1 MKRLTSIKRCLMLF
15 SFSLGVYALSSCTSS
30 ISDPIDLIIQNYG
43 DKEFKISFSSY
54 NLDEPISDLIYTAN
68 NIPKLPTPSK
78 VGYRFSGWYFDEAFI
93 TPYSK
98 EYLYTKMSNVTLYA
112 KWEKE
117 EFINNGIYEI
127 EYEAKILENTL
138 NKGKLA
144 DQYGYLEF
152 TDLIVKDETY
162 IEKNENGLFLRIQ
175 YDMKYHCPTIDDEG
189 NLGTLTLKVTDSN
202 SRISDSESI
211 IDRTGTIETIYYDFS
226 SCNVKDSIY
235 LNVEFYNWN
244 AKLDKESDRVYTKV
258 GYMVEFKITKFIGY
272 TTSYVDAN
280 ERLEDGYYLV
290 KTHYASLNK
299 QPSMLDS
306 FNPVYS
312 YIYARNGHYQL
323 IKPMNVYNS
332 DIIGDMSISD
342 YNHVKTGYAR
352 DFAYFTFDQSIV
364 ASDEDV
370 NENFAN
376 VDWASFLNAQSF
388 SSLTYEFDK
397 NTGKYYYTFDLG
409 NKANVDLLLV
419 GASTGAMTEMF
430 NMGPTYKRLVIDYSS
445 MVKVNSIDY
454 VPLSGDSYCYS
465 TKQAFYLYTDFASL
479 KGNTIYD
486 AEQAYGA
493 YNELVNVFYSSND
506 GKKINELYSTKVTI
520 RPVTTTSIQENKGN
534 VFVFEVIS
542 ECYGYDPRTAKAPLY
557 ADTIQWQTFSTYSQR
572 VTKRVEM
579 GYEANRNENID
590 LYSLFRGKVDDTLL
604 DRKLAYH
611 AYRLKNGN
619 EVDFTS
625 EIELNLSEENTFK
638 YTSDLALY
646 LEGEFDSNKKSLL
659 LTIVK
664 KEETEIEIVDQYEYE
679 DEDYDIIWSYD
690 QETGCYLSS
699 KSYFKGD
706 KVHIPEV
713 KYTSYGNEYTSLDA
727 YDSLN
732 DVYHMN
738 QERISIYDYTNQV
751 YSKVNYDYEVWND
764 ALFDMTSETMVVTYQ
779 LVDRYGYNRS
789 LTFLYKGEEKG
800 TYQIFRN
807 GEEVYSGKQ
816 YYFADGTRR
825 SISVN
830 DKSAREYTSAYDAI
844 HTSYTLKVGNDEYP
858 LNLEKFFCYTK
869 ENTVEGTSEEE
880 LSSAIDGA
888 NYALL
893 YFEYRHDED
902 TYSTYMVYNL
912 KLNGKNYSA
921 YSILNNKEV
930 FTDTT
935 YSFNNIIMMDQYG
948 TNLSTC
954 YPEFRKYSNGY
965 YTNVSA
971 SDMINQNNISF
982 KFLTSG
988 KYMVS
993 YTLSFVEDENED
1005 TVLSIGKKSITLSE
1019 EFIVHSLDEEITVQ
1033 YRTDSSHPFK
1043 DSLPNVTVLS
1053 NGDQVYTTR
1062 IKQSEENT
1070 ALDSSYFASSKD
1082 NLYSWGYQK
1091 KNGQIQETYRPGQ
1104 VLSNVG
1110 AKLNTTTPVLIAV
1123 WDEGLSVTAQY
1134 TVSGVTKVISTKTY
1148 YKSNGKYMFNL
1159 GDFIFPVPAGCSF
1172 VGWRCSKAV
1181 FYEGHGDEIVYSNET
1196 SYTNNMSFE
1205 FDESITIEA
1214 ILKEP
1219 LKVKFYTY
1227 DSATEGSVSISDLT
1241 EMSLSAQEINED
1253 VSLRDGLSSSYLKYL
1268 KKKENQE
1275 GFKYWAV
1282 YHNGTLERISS
1293 LDDFVVKKE
1302 YLSDGM
1308 IRIVAVGLEA

>member
-1 MKRLTSIKRCLMLF
+1 MKRLTSLKRCMMLF
-15 SFSLGVYALSSCTSS
+15 SFSFGVYALASCTSS

-54 NLDEPISDLIYTAN
+54 NLDEPISDIIYTAN
-68 NIPKLPTPSK
+68 NIPKLPSPSK

-98 EYLYTKMSNVTLYA
+98 EYLYTKMTNVTLYA

-144 DQYGYLEF
+144 DQYGYLKF
-152 TDLIVKDETY
+152 PDLIVKDETY

-189 NLGTLTLKVTDSN
+189 NLGTLTLTVTDSH

-244 AKLDKESDRVYTKV
+244 AKLDKESDRAYTKV
-258 GYMVEFKITKFIGY
+258 GYTVEFKITKFIGY
-272 TTSYVDAN
+272 TTSYVDSN
-280 ERLEDGYYLV
+280 DRLEDGYYLV

-299 QPSMLDS
+299 AASMLDS

-312 YIYARNGHYQL
+312 YIYARNGQYKL

-332 DIIGDMSISD
+332 DIIGDMSESD
-342 YNHVKTGYAR
+342 YNHVRTGYAR
-352 DFAYFTFDQSIV
+352 DFAYFTFDQDIV

-370 NENFAN
+370 NDNFGN
-376 VDWASFLNAQSF
+376 VDWARFLNAQNF
-388 SSLTYEFDK
+388 GSLTYEFDK
-397 NTGKYYYTFDLG
+397 KTGKYYYTFDLG

-445 MVKVNSIDY
+445 MVKLNSIDY
-454 VPLSGDSYCYS
+454 VPLSGDSYCS
-465 TKQAFYLYTDFASL
+465 TTKQAFYLYTDFSSL

-486 AEQAYGA
+486 AEQAYGS

-506 GKKINELYSTKVTI
+506 GKKINNLYSTKVTI
-520 RPVTTTSIQENKGN
+520 RPVTSTSIQENKGN
-534 VFVFEVIS
+534 IFVFEVVN
-542 ECYGYDPRTAKAPLY
+542 ECYGYDPKTAGAPLY

-572 VTKRVEM
+572 VNRRIEM
-579 GYEANRNENID
+579 GYEASMNENID
-590 LYSLFRGKVDDTLL
+590 IYSLFRSKVDDTLL
-604 DRKLAYH
+604 DRKLSVH
-611 AYRLKNGN
+611 AYSLKNGYDA
-619 EVDFTS
+619 DFS
-625 EIELNLSEENTFK
+625 KEIELNLSEDNTFR
-638 YTSDLALY
+638 YTSDMALY
-646 LEGEFDSNKKSLL
+646 MEGEFENNKKSCLM
-659 LTIVK
+659 TIVK
-664 KEETEIEIVDQYEYE
+664 KEEEQIDIFDQYEYE
-679 DEDYDIIWSYD
+679 DEDYDISWSYD
-690 QETGCYLSS
+690 QESGCYLSS

-713 KYTSYGNEYTSLDA
+713 RYTSYGNEYTSLDA
-727 YDSLN
+727 YDSIKDLS
-732 DVYHMN
+732 HMN
-738 QERISIYDYTNQV
+738 QEKISIYDYSNQI
-751 YSKVNYDYEVWND
+751 YSKISYDYEVWND
-764 ALFDMTSETMVVTYQ
+764 SLFEMTSETMVVTYQ
-779 LVDRYGYNRS
+779 LVDRYGYTKFLN
-789 LTFLYKGEEKG
+789 FLYKGEEKG

-807 GEEVYSGKQ
+807 GEEIYSGKQ
-816 YYFADGTRR
+816 YYYADGTRR
-825 SISVN
+825 SIAVN
-830 DKSAREYTSAYDAI
+830 DKSAREYQSSFDAI
-844 HTSYTLKVGNDEYP
+844 HTSYTMKVGNDEYP
-858 LNLEKFFCYTK
+858 LSLEKFSCYTK
-869 ENTVEGTSEEE
+869 YNTIEGTTEEE
-880 LSSAIDGA
+880 LSDALEGA

-912 KLNGKNYSA
+912 KLNGKNYSS
-921 YSILNNKEV
+921 YSILNDKEF

-935 YSFNNIIMMDQYG
+935 YTFNNIIMMDQYG
-948 TNLSTC
+948 TSLSTC
-954 YPEFRKYSNGY
+954 YPSFTKYSNGY
-965 YTNVSA
+965 YTSVSV
-971 SDMINQNNISF
+971 SDMESANNAIF
-982 KFLTSG
+982 TFLTSG
-988 KYMVS
+988 RYKVT

-1005 TVLSIGKKSITLSE
+1005 SVLSIGKKSITLSE

-1033 YRTDSSHPFK
+1033 YKTDSLHPFK
-1043 DSLPNVTVLS
+1043 DSLPNVETLS
-1053 NGDQVYTTR
+1053 NGDQIYTTT
-1062 IKQSEENT
+1062 IKQSEENSS
-1070 ALDSSYFASSKD
+1070 LDSSYFASSKD

-1091 KNGQIQETYRPGQ
+1091 KNGSLQDLYRPGQ
-1104 VLSNVG
+1104 ILKNVG
-1110 AKLNTTTPVLIAV
+1110 AKLNSTTPLLVAL
-1123 WDEGLSVTAQY
+1123 WDEGLTVTAQY
-1134 TVSGVTKVISTKTY
+1134 TVSGVTRVISTKTY
-1148 YKSNGKYMFNL
+1148 YKSNSRYTFNL
-1159 GDFIFPVPAGCSF
+1159 GDFVFAIPNGCSF

-1181 FYEGHGDEIVYSNET
+1181 FYEGSGDDKVYSYET

-1205 FDESITIEA
+1205 FEESITIEA

-1219 LKVKFYTY
+1219 LKVKFFT
-1227 DSATEGSVSISDLT
+1227 STSEGDVSLTDLH

-1253 VSLRDGLSSSYLKYL
+1253 VALKDGLSSAYLKYL
-1268 KKKENQE
+1268 KKKESQD

-1282 YHNGTLERISS
+1282 YHNGTLERMTS

-1302 YLSDGM
+1302 YLSDGY